1 MQGKK
6 GDISL
11 LPRGSPGPK
20 FSQWGLKSYMI
31 PRSICYLG
39 VQGKDLRKKV
49 SRAEYISG
57 VCGGAVSVRS
67 SVQIKTPTNTV
78 SPVGQMFSGYSV
90 AAYPLSNLLKSI
102 LQTIATSNHK
112 HGHGYQF

>member
-1 MQGKK
+1 M
-6 GDISL
+6 
-11 LPRGSPGPK
+11 
-20 FSQWGLKSYMI
+20 
-31 PRSICYLG
+31 
-39 VQGKDLRKKV
+39 

-78 SPVGQMFSGYSV
+78 SPVGQMFSDYSV
-90 AAYPLSNLLKSI
+90 AAYPLSNLKSI

>member
-1 MQGKK
+1 M
-6 GDISL
+6 
-11 LPRGSPGPK
+11 
-20 FSQWGLKSYMI
+20 
-31 PRSICYLG
+31 
-39 VQGKDLRKKV
+39 

-57 VCGGAVSVRS
+57 VCGGAVSVGS

-78 SPVGQMFSGYSV
+78 SPVGQMFSDYSV

-102 LQTIATSNHK
+102 LQTIATSNRK